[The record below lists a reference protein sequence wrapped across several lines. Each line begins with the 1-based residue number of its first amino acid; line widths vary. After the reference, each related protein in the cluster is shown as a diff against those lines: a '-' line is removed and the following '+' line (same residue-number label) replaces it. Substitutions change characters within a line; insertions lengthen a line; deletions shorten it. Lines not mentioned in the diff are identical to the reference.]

1 MSYSF
6 NNTAVKNITYNGQ
19 TVKKWNHNNVL
30 VYSSS
35 IAVTYYVESSTK
47 YTEEVASGDS
57 CLSPKTFTPSKSGYT
72 FIGWREDKTANSSVL
87 TSKVMGDSPITLYA
101 VFRKTITLSIR
112 ISGAATTQTGYQ
124 YYNNSTVANPTFTV
138 ANPTKSGATFLGW
151 STASTSTTVSY
162 STISNRTLSANT
174 TVYSVFKYAD
184 TTVSP
189 TTAHLYGS
197 TKWFTGAQTI
207 GTFYSAVDTG
217 KYYAAQLTLTLADC
231 TFVYRG
237 KTVQFYVSDGTNKT
251 RIVYAYHDWS
261 GGESGTGTSYPN
273 QGQNFNPTLTFS
285 TSSGSKPIYLTSI
298 LSVYGSNDP
307 CDPSDGSAVDYNIL
321 VSSIKLLA
329 RTVVG

>member
-6 NNTAVKNITYNGQ
+6 NNTTVKNITYNGQ

-72 FIGWREDKTANSSVL
+72 FIGWREDKAASSSVL

-138 ANPTKSGATFLGW
+138 ANPTKSGSTFLGW
-151 STASTSTTVSY
+151 STASTSTTATY
-162 STISNRTLSANT
+162 SSISNRAFSANT
-174 TVYSVFKYAD
+174 TIYSIFKAAD

-189 TTAHLYGS
+189 TTAQLVGN

-207 GTFYSAVDTG
+207 GTFYSAVDTS
-217 KYYAAQLTLTLADC
+217 KYYAAQLTLTLANC
-231 TFVYRG
+231 TCLYRG
-237 KTVQFYVSDGTNKT
+237 KQVQFYISDGTNKT
-251 RIVYAYHDWS
+251 RIVYAYTDW
-261 GGESGTGTSYPN
+261 TGNDGNGQRYPN

-298 LSVYGSNDP
+298 LSVYGSSEPCASND
-307 CDPSDGSAVDYNIL
+307 GANVDYNII